1 MAALPIWKK
10 RPWLTMPRSGMGPP
24 APRRGVWSGNI
35 VPSIL
40 PGINPI
46 EDLRKRIPNEFGLA
60 DHDNP
65 LYKQVERGRQM
76 NRAGGLGW
84 GPKTDPYLKNYGNL
98 RDADI
103 PRSASSGSTGWD
115 ETYVAKPTVPKN
127 KAPTAKKGQTAE
139 EKKAEK
145 DEALK
150 LAWEDAAKYAGAM
163 QGKTIPGVPPG
174 GGSQDHQMGTYGT
187 GGYDLTS
194 NRPTADPDAVR
205 KRLYGIM
212 GFA

>member
-1 MAALPIWKK
+1 MAFSLMKK

-40 PGINPI
+40 PGINQI
-46 EDLRKRIPNEFGLA
+46 EDLRKRIPNELGLA
-60 DHDNP
+60 DRDNP

-84 GPKTDPYLKNYGNL
+84 GPYTDPYLKNYGNL
-98 RDADI
+98 GDADI
-103 PRSASSGSTGWD
+103 PISASSGPTGWD

-127 KAPTAKKGQTAE
+127 KAPTAKKGPTAE
-139 EKKAEK
+139 ERAE
-145 DEALK
+145 
-150 LAWEDAAKYAGAM
+150 AWKQAMADAQGFMAPM
-163 QGKTIPGVPPG
+163 QGGTIPGVSPG
-174 GGSQDHQMGTYGT
+174 GGSREHQMSVYNT

-194 NRPTADPDAVR
+194 NRPISDTDVVR

-212 GFA
+212 GFGR